1 MSDFQWQLGLQSW
14 ILYGIGMALI
24 SLRAYA
30 RWRRVRSLN
39 RFAIDDCIMIT
50 AVPLLYTGLIVCLNL
65 IATGGGSNL
74 FPPEQFSTFT
84 QSDIDERVKGSKIVV
99 LSEQCML
106 NVIWSLKACMLFMYA
121 RILTGTSNMKWIK
134 LITVWT
140 VSGWVAVEIAFFTA
154 CRPFKGYWAV
164 PPPDPQCTT
173 LVHYAIVQ
181 ATFNLSSDLFII
193 AVPVPMI
200 LSLKLPLKQK
210 IGLGVLFSIGVF
222 VIIAAILTKVY
233 NLSDVYSTT
242 YMLWYTR
249 EASVAVYVANL
260 PGIWP
265 LLREHI
271 RFLREHTNTYPS
283 GQSRMPGFT
292 SQQYGNISHYKSNHL
307 RTFATLD
314 SADVELAN
322 KIKEKVTEVQ
332 DSKLSVGQTQ
342 WGTKSSDG
350 NEVDIE
356 AGSSWK
362 GKGVM
367 GVQVNTRCGLS
378 RDVNKQVKLA

>member
-242 YMLWYTR
+242 YMLWYT
-249 EASVAVYVANL
+249 
-260 PGIWP
+260 
-265 LLREHI
+265 
-271 RFLREHTNTYPS
+271 
-283 GQSRMPGFT
+283 
-292 SQQYGNISHYKSNHL
+292 
-307 RTFATLD
+307 D
-314 SADVELAN
+314 SATINRL
-322 KIKEKVTEVQ
+322 T
-332 DSKLSVGQTQ
+332 
-342 WGTKSSDG
+342 
-350 NEVDIE
+350 
-356 AGSSWK
+356 
-362 GKGVM
+362 
-367 GVQVNTRCGLS
+367 
-378 RDVNKQVKLA
+378 

>member
-1 MSDFQWQLGLQSW
+1 
-14 ILYGIGMALI
+14 
-24 SLRAYA
+24 
-30 RWRRVRSLN
+30 
-39 RFAIDDCIMIT
+39 MIT
-50 AVPLLYTGLIVCLNL
+50 AVPILYTGLIVCLNL

-367 GVQVNTRCGLS
+367 GVQVNTRVEIQNDKWPRSGS
-378 RDVNKQVKLA
+378 RNGSRLTQSRVVWVEGPEAQAGRQ

>member
-342 WGTKSSDG
+342 W
-350 NEVDIE
+350 
-356 AGSSWK
+356 
-362 GKGVM
+362 
-367 GVQVNTRCGLS
+367 
-378 RDVNKQVKLA
+378 